1 MYICETITHNNMD
14 ELKPLDLRQMRKE
27 RKLTQEKLAFL
38 TGISVVSINKSEMTG
53 NMNLKTYFKILNAL
67 KTYQP

>member
-1 MYICETITHNNMD
+1 MQ
-14 ELKPLDLRQMRKE
+14 ELKPLDLRAMRKE

-53 NMNLKTYFKILNAL
+53 NMKLKTYFKILNAL

>member
-1 MYICETITHNNMD
+1 MLNNNNNNMD

>member
-1 MYICETITHNNMD
+1 ME

-27 RKLTQEKLAFL
+27 RKLSQEKLAFL

-67 KTYQP
+67 KNYQP

>member
-1 MYICETITHNNMD
+1 ME

-53 NMNLKTYFKILNAL
+53 KMNLTTYFKILNAL